1 MPESD
6 NNINTLIANPSVKL
20 APNDKGRG
28 IEVSDFGNFCEGDKD
43 PSLNKTIKTLVYGS
57 KDLIVYL
64 DDQDEIQWSTASSCS
79 LDANTS
85 KTISTI
91 IELEVLCKE
100 PLTQEEKQSFK
111 VLLAQSLADS
121 LIGQHDA
128 AQEVLLKARAY
139 LQEKATENYRICYV
153 IGAVF
158 MTLLSMSIA
167 LLLWVNKDWVLSY
180 KINIDIVLGMLF
192 GSLGALLSI
201 FTRLQNIEMS
211 TTGSRKYT
219 YISEGVA
226 RVIVGEI
233 GALLTALAIKSNV
246 VVGLVN
252 SFSNPLAG
260 LLAFCIVAAFSER
273 FVPSLIKKF
282 EGSLPESE
290 TESKSATEPKPKTS
304 TKPTNNA
311 PNPTDNALQP
321 TNNSSAT
328 TPKK

>member
-1 MPESD
+1 MPESND
-6 NNINTLIANPSVKL
+6 NKNTLIANPSVT
-20 APNDKGRG
+20 PTHIEKGRG

-153 IGAVF
+153 IGPF
-158 MTLLSMSIA
+158 L
-167 LLLWVNKDWVLSY
+167 
-180 KINIDIVLGMLF
+180 
-192 GSLGALLSI
+192 
-201 FTRLQNIEMS
+201 
-211 TTGSRKYT
+211 
-219 YISEGVA
+219 
-226 RVIVGEI
+226 
-233 GALLTALAIKSNV
+233 
-246 VVGLVN
+246 
-252 SFSNPLAG
+252 
-260 LLAFCIVAAFSER
+260 
-273 FVPSLIKKF
+273 
-282 EGSLPESE
+282 
-290 TESKSATEPKPKTS
+290 
-304 TKPTNNA
+304 
-311 PNPTDNALQP
+311 
-321 TNNSSAT
+321 
-328 TPKK
+328 

>member
-1 MPESD
+1 
-6 NNINTLIANPSVKL
+6 
-20 APNDKGRG
+20 
-28 IEVSDFGNFCEGDKD
+28 
-43 PSLNKTIKTLVYGS
+43 
-57 KDLIVYL
+57 
-64 DDQDEIQWSTASSCS
+64 
-79 LDANTS
+79 
-85 KTISTI
+85 
-91 IELEVLCKE
+91 
-100 PLTQEEKQSFK
+100 
-111 VLLAQSLADS
+111 
-121 LIGQHDA
+121 
-128 AQEVLLKARAY
+128 
-139 LQEKATENYRICYV
+139 
-153 IGAVF
+153 

-167 LLLWVNKDWVLSY
+167 LLLWINKDWVLSY

-246 VVGLVN
+246 VVGLIN

-290 TESKSATEPKPKTS
+290 SESESETEPKTL
-304 TKPTNNA
+304 TKPINNA
-311 PNPTDNALQP
+311 PNPT
-321 TNNSSAT
+321 NNSSTT
-328 TPKK
+328 TPKNDPNTKNE